1 MAVSDA
7 ARALSDGEV
16 AELEP
21 VLYAYAVRA
30 VADPDA
36 ARDLVQ
42 ETLLAAVAGRPR
54 FEGRASLRT
63 WCIGILTHKV
73 MDLFRARTRTAAIAG
88 DPADELADELAEPV
102 EHRPD
107 RVIERRQALSLLD
120 AGIRRLPELERLA
133 VLLVDVE
140 GFDRDEACRELA
152 ITANHLRVLLH
163 RGRHRL
169 RRLLE
174 SEGVSHGA

>member
-1 MAVSDA
+1 MAVEPAEVFSD
-7 ARALSDGEV
+7 DEV
-16 AELEP
+16 ADLEP

-42 ETLLAAVAGRPR
+42 DTLLAAIAGRSG
-54 FEGRASLRT
+54 FEARASLRT

-73 MDLFRARTRTAAIAG
+73 LDLFRARKRV
-88 DPADELADELAEPV
+88 PLVADETPDDLAEPL
-102 EHRPD
+102 ERRPD

-120 AGIRRLPELERLA
+120 AGIRELPELERLA

-140 GFDRDEACRELA
+140 GFDRGEACRELG

-169 RRLLE
+169 RRMLE
-174 SEGVSHGA
+174 SRGVSDGK